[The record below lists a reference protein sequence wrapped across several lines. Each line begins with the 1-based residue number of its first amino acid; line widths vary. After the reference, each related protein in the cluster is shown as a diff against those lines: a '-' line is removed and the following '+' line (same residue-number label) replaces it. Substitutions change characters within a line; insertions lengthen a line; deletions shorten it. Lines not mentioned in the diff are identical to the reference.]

1 MRVIGIDLYRVR
13 LPLRFTFETS
23 SHRKDAIE
31 HILVRFQDESDLDGW
46 GEIACGNGPWF
57 SAEYVSTAW
66 AVATQFLAPA
76 VLDEEWRHPADLT
89 ARWSGIAGHQA
100 AKAGF
105 DGAAWDLAARRDG
118 VPLAVAL
125 GTSPRAIPVG
135 VSVGI
140 EKSVERLVERVG
152 GYLAE
157 GYHRVKLKI
166 RPGWDAEPVRAV
178 RCAYPDLLLHVDAN
192 GAYRPGAESDEVMRQ
207 LDGLDLAMVE
217 QPYPGRDFVSHARL
231 RQRITT
237 PLCLDESIEDAA
249 DLDTMLALD
258 AARMVNIKVSRVGGL
273 TAALALDR
281 RCADHDVGVW
291 CGGMHEF
298 GVGRAANIAFA
309 CDPAFDYPSDISGSD
324 KYFARDV
331 VDPPI
336 VARNGYVSPAAGP
349 GLGLA
354 VDLAWIESIA
364 LDTSRHRAL
373 R

>member
-1 MRVIGIDLYRVR
+1 MKVIGIDLYRVR
-13 LPLRFTFETS
+13 LPLRSTFETS

-31 HILVRFQDESDLDGW
+31 HILVRLHDESGLDGW

-66 AVATQFLAPA
+66 AVATEFLVPA
-76 VLDEEWRHPADLT
+76 VLGQEWRHPGELN
-89 ARWSGIAGHQA
+89 ARWSGIAGHLA

-105 DGAAWDLAARRDG
+105 DCAAWDLSARRDG
-118 VPLAVAL
+118 VPLTVAL

-140 EKSVERLVERVG
+140 EESNQRLVERVG
-152 GYLAE
+152 GYLDE

-166 RPGWDAEPVRAV
+166 RPGWDVEPVRAV
-178 RCAYPDLLLHVDAN
+178 RGAYPDLLLHVDAN

-207 LDGLDLAMVE
+207 LDDLGLAMVE

-231 RQRITT
+231 GQRIGT
-237 PLCLDESIEDAA
+237 PLCLDESIEDIA
-249 DLDTMLALD
+249 DLETMLALD
-258 AARMVNIKVSRVGGL
+258 AAQVVNIKVSRVGGL
-273 TAALALDR
+273 TPALALAR
-281 RCADHDVGVW
+281 RCAGNDVGVW

-309 CDPAFDYPSDISGSD
+309 CDPAFDYPPDLSGSD

-336 VARNGYVSPAAGP
+336 VAREGYVSPAPGP

-354 VDLAWIESIA
+354 VDLARIESIA
-364 LDTSRHRAL
+364 LDVERRRAPD
-373 R
+373 